1 MVAVLLRRAGVLPET
16 GRRVA
21 DRRDDDCSPAR
32 NGGVSRPTCKVHLP
46 GDRWLDERARSNV
59 TSFSKAIGVETIHR
73 ITGRY
78 PDVTPTIYRL
88 DWMRQHEP
96 ETFARTACFA
106 DCSAI
111 SCSDWRAVL
120 FGPVG

>member
-1 MVAVLLRRAGVLPET
+1 MTIVHQRETVAFLDQRAK
-16 GRRVA
+16 
-21 DRRDDDCSPAR
+21 SIYPAI
-32 NGGVSRPTCKVHLP
+32 G
-46 GDRWLDERARSNV
+46 WLDERARSNV

-96 ETFARTACFA
+96 ELSRAPLVLPT
-106 DCSAI
+106 CSAI